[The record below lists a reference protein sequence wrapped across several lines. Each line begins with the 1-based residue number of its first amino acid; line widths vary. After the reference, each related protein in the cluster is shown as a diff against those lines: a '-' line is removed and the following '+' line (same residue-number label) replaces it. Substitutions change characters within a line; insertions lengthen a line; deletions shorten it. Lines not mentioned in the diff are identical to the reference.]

1 MTSGASA
8 TTNTGSVI
16 QCSKH
21 SPSLLT
27 SLCPRRQISTID
39 NCRTS
44 PYLLRIFFGLV
55 SDILPL
61 RWQHRKPYLMLGI
74 GKDNKRQH

>member
-8 TTNTGSVI
+8 ATSAGSVI
-16 QCSKH
+16 QKH

-74 GKDNKRQH
+74 GKDNK